1 MCKVDGKKSRIY
13 VQGLLN
19 TYLQLKYEKILASN
33 KAVLATLVSFYI
45 WMDFEPF
52 KYISEWDHPETIPA
66 KFGSNLPSSYS
77 FEENIF
83 LA

>member
-1 MCKVDGKKSRIY
+1 
-13 VQGLLN
+13 
-19 TYLQLKYEKILASN
+19 LQLKYEKILASN

-45 WMDFEPF
+45 WMNFEPF
-52 KYISEWDHPETIPA
+52 KYTSELDHPEIIPA

-83 LA
+83 FWLKYA